1 MTILLSV
8 TGFQPTEWLNALQ
21 DKAPRRAVILEPN
34 SANDASVDYAIVW
47 KQKPGVLAGLPN
59 LKAIFSI
66 GAGVDHILRDPHLP
80 DVPIV
85 RIVAEDLTARMSEYV
100 VWRVLDHFRRGMA
113 YRTQQAAGIW
123 HDRVQ
128 PAAHEMT
135 VGIMGLGEL
144 GRDAAHKLG
153 VLGFNIVGWSRTE
166 KTVAGVDSFHGA
178 AGLDP
183 FLARTDILVVLLP
196 ITPETQ
202 GILDTGLFSRLK
214 HRTPIGGPVLINAG
228 RGGLQVESAILK
240 ALDDEH
246 ADGGL
251 ARRVRDRA
259 AARFQPVVEA
269 SEGLRHPACRSDVE
283 RESPGAPDPRP
294 DRRLRTRRGAAAP
307 RRPAGRLLSQRGG
320 WLTPAA

>member
-1 MTILLSV
+1 VTILLSV

-21 DKAPRRAVILEPN
+21 EQAPRRAVILEPN

-66 GAGVDHILRDPHLP
+66 GAGVDHILRDPELP

-85 RIVAEDLTARMSEYV
+85 RIVAEDLTSRMSEYV

-153 VLGFNIVGWSRTE
+153 VLGFNIVGWSRTQ
-166 KTVAGVDSFHGA
+166 KSVAGVESFHGA
-178 AGLDP
+178 SGLDP

-202 GILDTGLFSRLK
+202 GILDTDLFSRLK

-228 RGGLQVESAILK
+228 RGGLQVETAILQ
-240 ALDDEH
+240 ALDDETLMEASLDVFETEPLPASSRLWKH
-246 ADGGL
+246 P
-251 ARRVRDRA
+251 RVFVTPHA
-259 AARFQPVVEA
+259 AATSSAKALVPQILAQIDAFERGEA
-269 SEGLRHPACRSDVE
+269 LQHLV
-283 RESPGAPDPRP
+283 
-294 DRRLRTRRGAAAP
+294 DRQ
-307 RRPAGRLLSQRGG
+307 AGY
-320 WLTPAA
+320 